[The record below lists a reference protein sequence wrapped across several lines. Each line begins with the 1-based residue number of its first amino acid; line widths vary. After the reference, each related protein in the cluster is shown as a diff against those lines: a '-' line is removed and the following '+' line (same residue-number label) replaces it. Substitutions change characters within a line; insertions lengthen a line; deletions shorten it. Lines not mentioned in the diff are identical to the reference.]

1 MPRLRRVRR
10 RRAVED
16 DRLSALPEELIR
28 LIVSRLDTRSALST
42 AVLARRW
49 ARVPR
54 ELPAYDFRVSDI
66 LPAEYDQTVALRR
79 LDLARDKALS
89 RVVDGLM
96 ASCEA
101 STMRAFVGGVTGFLE
116 ADGGAARRC
125 PKTLRLEFFQTDDGG
140 RIVDRLIT
148 AAVGA
153 WGVEDLEVVVRPAF
167 HGPAPGYGIPHDR
180 LKDGGRSRLRSL
192 TLGNCAVPPKLHCY
206 GALTKLVLR
215 DMAASS
221 TPAGVYERVFS
232 ECARLQVLHL
242 TSCGCVGDSLEVC
255 SQIRELVVEGCSFM
269 EIELRDLPML
279 ARLACLTNTVELV
292 FGSVPCLT
300 HTNLTFFVE
309 EDPLVLP
316 PVPHHHDELNQFLDM
331 SPTMENLVIRFT
343 GPKTWIGVKKL
354 DKPLVQLKRLL
365 VADVPSNWDV
375 SWTRTL
381 LMAAPSLEVL
391 HIHAAHSE
399 IPETYG
405 IIWSRTSQKQCH
417 PHMKELVM
425 IGFKLTRLQMEF
437 LKYVVSACTSMQR
450 IVLLKDG
457 RVGYHGLWDWD
468 MVREQQECRW
478 RDRDKRAVRRM
489 IQSGPSPLLELTL
502 G

>member
-1 MPRLRRVRR
+1 MPRLRRVRPG
-10 RRAVED
+10 RAVEE

-28 LIVSRLDTRSALST
+28 LILSRLDTRSALST

-54 ELPAYDFRVSDI
+54 EIPAYDFRVSDI
-66 LPAEYDQTVALRR
+66 LPLEYDQTIALRR
-79 LDLARDKALS
+79 LNLPRDEALC
-89 RVVDGLM
+89 RIVDGPM

-101 STMRAFVGGVTGFLE
+101 STMRAFVDGVTGFLE

-125 PKTLRLEFFQTDDGG
+125 PKTLRLEFFQTDDGA

-148 AAVGA
+148 TAVGA
-153 WGVEDLEVVVRPAF
+153 WGVEDLEVAVRPAF
-167 HGPAPGYGIPHDR
+167 HGPPPGYGIP
-180 LKDGGRSRLRSL
+180 LEDGDRSRLRSL
-192 TLGNCAVPPKLHCY
+192 TLGNCTLPPKLHCY

-215 DMAASS
+215 DMAAS
-221 TPAGVYERVFS
+221 TPVDVYERVFS
-232 ECARLQVLHL
+232 ECARLQALHL
-242 TSCGCVGDSLEVC
+242 TSCGCAGDRLVVC
-255 SQIRELVVEGCSFM
+255 SQIREFVVEGCSFM

-309 EDPLVLP
+309 EDPVVLP
-316 PVPHHHDELNQFLDM
+316 PHHDELNQFLDM

-343 GPKTWIGVKKL
+343 GPIGVKKL
-354 DKPLVQLKRLL
+354 DKPLLHLKKLL

-391 HIHAAHSE
+391 HIHVARSE

-425 IGFKLTRLQMEF
+425 IGFTLTRLQMEF
-437 LKYVVSACTSMQR
+437 LKYVVSACTSLQR
-450 IVLLKDG
+450 LVLLKDG
-457 RVGYHGLWDWD
+457 RVRYHGLWDWD
-468 MVREQQECRW
+468 MAREQQECRW
-478 RDRDKRAVRRM
+478 RDHDKRAVRRM
-489 IQSGPSPLLELTL
+489 IQSGPSPLVELTL
-502 G
+502 GFTLG